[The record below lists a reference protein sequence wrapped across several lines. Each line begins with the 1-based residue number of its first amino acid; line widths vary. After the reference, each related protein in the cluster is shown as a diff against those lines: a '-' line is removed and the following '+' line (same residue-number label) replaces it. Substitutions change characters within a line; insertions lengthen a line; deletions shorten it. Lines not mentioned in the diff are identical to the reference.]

1 MEDDALDVGLAADAE
16 PLPGGVTA
24 PAGFRAGATQ
34 AGIKEGL
41 PRLDLAVVV
50 ADEPCVAHGL
60 FTQCQVVAAPVI
72 VSRERLMD
80 GRAQGMIINSGGA
93 NACTGDQG
101 LSDARE
107 MADLAAARFGL
118 APDLM
123 LVASTGVIGVPLPMD
138 RLRLA
143 IPALKPDRSGGN
155 AAARAIM
162 TTDLVSKECALAIEI
177 RGRQIMIGGM
187 AKGSGMI
194 HPNMA
199 TMIAV
204 VTTDAALSQDL
215 AAASL
220 SRVADLSFNQV
231 TVDGDTSTND
241 TLVLL
246 ASGASG
252 GPVLDSGSRE
262 AETFEQG
269 LRAVCVE
276 LARMIA
282 RDGEG
287 ASRLVE
293 VRASGARSDAEAR
306 RVARAVVGSSLV
318 KAAIYGR
325 DPNWGRIIAAVGN
338 AGVPIDAQA
347 IDIFVGDV
355 QVAARGAGVLF
366 ESEVVS
372 EAMGAAEVRIHVRL
386 GQGTGEGLA
395 WGCDLTEGYVKINAE
410 YTT

>member
-1 MEDDALDVGLAADAE
+1 MEDDVLDTGLAADAE
-16 PLPGGVTA
+16 LLPGGVTA

-41 PRLDLAVVV
+41 PRLDLAVIV

-177 RGRQIMIGGM
+177 GGRQITIGGM

-215 AAASL
+215 AAGSL
-220 SRVADLSFNQV
+220 SRAADLSFNQV

-252 GPVLDSGSRE
+252 GRVLDSGSRD
-262 AETFEQG
+262 AETFGQG
-269 LRAVCVE
+269 LTAVCVE

-338 AGVPIDAQA
+338 AGVPIDAQT

-355 QVAARGAGVLF
+355 QVAAGGAGVLF
-366 ESEVVS
+366 EGEVVS